1 MGGQCGTYRG
11 AHNAYRFV
19 VGKRDR
25 EKQLGRPTCR
35 WEDNIKMHLEEVGW
49 EGVDWIRMTQ
59 DMDKR
64 RDLVNMVVGF
74 LVP

>member
-11 AHNAYRFV
+11 AHNAYTFV

-25 EKQLGRPTCR
+25 KEQLGRPTCR
-35 WEDNIKMHLEEVGW
+35 WQDNIKIHLEEVGW
-49 EGVDWIRMTQ
+49 EGVDWIPMAQ

-64 RDLVNMVVGF
+64 RDLVNMVVRF
-74 LVP
+74 VVP